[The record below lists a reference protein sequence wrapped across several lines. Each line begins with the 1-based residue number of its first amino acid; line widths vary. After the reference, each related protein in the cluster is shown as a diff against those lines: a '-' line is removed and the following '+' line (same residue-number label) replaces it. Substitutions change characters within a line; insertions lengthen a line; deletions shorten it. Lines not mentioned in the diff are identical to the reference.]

1 MKMFLAT
8 LIAVSALNAQHPA
21 SEKTAAAVSNNK
33 SVIMI
38 DPKARAADFVQAF
51 DILRKDKP
59 TLKISIKIANGMN
72 LNSVS
77 DVIATQGGTLLMI
90 KYSSSS
96 GLKYQIVPV
105 EDIVEIAYSS
115 T

>member
-1 MKMFLAT
+1 MKLLFAA
-8 LIAVSALNAQHPA
+8 LIAVSALNAVPPA
-21 SEKTAAAVSNNK
+21 SEKTAVAVSNSK
-33 SVIMI
+33 SVIII

-77 DVIATQGGTLLMI
+77 EVIATQGGTLLMI
-90 KYSSSS
+90 KYSSNA

-105 EDIVEIAYSS
+105 EDIEEIAYSS